1 MEEENSGFSLT
12 KPESI
17 PHFAPNESRQAPFVG
32 ARSEWCEWNAIYS
45 LGSALY

>member
-1 MEEENSGFSLT
+1 M

-17 PHFAPNESRQAPFVG
+17 PHFALNECRQAAFVE
-32 ARSEWCEWNAIYS
+32 ARSEMCEWNAICS